1 MSSRSLIRYIIYTI
15 LVIFIL
21 AGIQVGRM
29 YHQIFGP
36 NIQTPH
42 KKDYLLY
49 VPTGA
54 TYDDVKNVLDKN
66 RIIKDEKTFDWAAKK
81 KNYPENI
88 HPGCYRIRYNMS
100 NNELINMLRS
110 GIQEPVKLVINV
122 ARTPEDIAEKVDE
135 QIEAGKDDLL
145 NLMNDPVY
153 LKKYGFVPE
162 TVIGM
167 FIPNTYEFWWNTDA
181 EGFLK
186 RMYREYD
193 KFWTH
198 ERIGRAKEMNMTRN
212 EVITLASILINES
225 NRQDE
230 YRRIAGVYM
239 NRLRIGMRL
248 QADPTVKFAMGT
260 FERQRILK
268 NDTYFDS
275 PYNTYLY
282 AGLPPGPISLPTIS
296 AIDAVLKYE
305 KHDYLYFCA
314 KEDFSGY
321 HNFARTLE
329 QHNKNARSYQKA
341 LNQRKILK

>member
-1 MSSRSLIRYIIYTI
+1 MSSRSLIRYIIYAI

-21 AGIQVGRM
+21 AGIQLGRM
-29 YHQIFGP
+29 YTQIFGP

-49 VPTGA
+49 IPTGS
-54 TYDDVKNVLDKN
+54 TYDDVIKVLDKN
-66 RIIKDEKTFDWAAKK
+66 KIIKDRKTFDWAAKK
-81 KNYPENI
+81 KKYPENV
-88 HPGCYRIRYNMS
+88 HPGCYRITYNMS
-100 NNELINMLRS
+100 NNELINMLRA

-122 ARTPEDIAEKVDE
+122 ARTPEDLAQKVDE
-135 QIEAGKDDLL
+135 QIEASKDDLL
-145 NLMNDPVY
+145 KVMRDTGY
-153 LKKYGFVPE
+153 LRQFGFTPQ

-181 EGFLK
+181 EGFFK
-186 RMYREYD
+186 KMYREYD
-193 KFWTH
+193 KFWTR
-198 ERIGRAKEMNMTRN
+198 ERMGRAKEMNMTPN

-230 YRRIAGVYM
+230 YRRIAGVYI
-239 NRLRIGMRL
+239 NRLKIGMRL
-248 QADPTVKFAMGT
+248 QADPTVKYAMGT

-282 AGLPPGPISLPTIS
+282 AGLPPGPIALPTIS

-305 KHDYLYFCA
+305 NHDYLYFCA